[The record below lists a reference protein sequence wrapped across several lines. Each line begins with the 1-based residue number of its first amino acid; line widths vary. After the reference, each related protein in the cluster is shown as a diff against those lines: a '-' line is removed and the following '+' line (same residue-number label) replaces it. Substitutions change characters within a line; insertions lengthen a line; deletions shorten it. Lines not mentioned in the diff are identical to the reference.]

1 MNPNTGTTRI
11 LPCPAPEMT
20 VWDGGEECSLLPRTE
35 QRLHGER
42 PRRQKGPASEP
53 SAPALPTA
61 RLQFRPRGSAD
72 RQKDSGI
79 PSDRTT
85 SVGAAPRSHRGA
97 THARPRTEAQ
107 PPPRQVFPGR
117 GWARLAPPPRAGS
130 GCVLKGEGCPT
141 SLPTPAEGSP
151 ATGVRLRAHPRADPA
166 PARPSAGRGEK
177 CGPGPEPGGAAR
189 LGEARAPAA
198 APALPT

>member
-1 MNPNTGTTRI
+1 MQSTTADGAEAARG
-11 LPCPAPEMT
+11 AP
-20 VWDGGEECSLLPRTE
+20 S
-35 QRLHGER
+35 QAER
-42 PRRQKGPASEP
+42 ASEP
-53 SAPALPTA
+53 SASALPTA

-107 PPPRQVFPGR
+107 PPRQVFPGR